1 MQLLT
6 TYQKVLIMTQ
16 REIISEPVLNSQSN
30 FNSADFLKEAMA
42 KFQAGQSFTGKNGI
56 LTPLITQIVNA
67 SLDAEMEQHLDECKV
82 NGASNRRNGRMSKIL
97 KTADGSVEIET
108 PRDRAGTFEP
118 QLVKKRQTILNDSLD
133 DKIIGLYGLGMSYE
147 DIRSHMQEMYGVSE
161 FMTIIRR
168 YLFLKLENIPRWAN
182 LSLRHGAN
190 LFMLVS
196 ARSKIDIFK
205 TEYL

>member
-147 DIRSHMQEMYGVSE
+147 DIRSHMQEMYGVE
-161 FMTIIRR
+161 
-168 YLFLKLENIPRWAN
+168 
-182 LSLRHGAN
+182 
-190 LFMLVS
+190 VS
-196 ARSKIDIFK
+196 AGLLTKVTDKLMPIITEWRNRPLESIYTIVFLEAMFFK
-205 TEYL
+205 AKR

>member
-82 NGASNRRNGRMSKIL
+82 NGASNRRNSRMSKIL
-97 KTADGSVEIET
+97 KTADGSVEIA
-108 PRDRAGTFEP
+108 PP
-118 QLVKKRQTILNDSLD
+118 QGPS
-133 DKIIGLYGLGMSYE
+133 
-147 DIRSHMQEMYGVSE
+147 
-161 FMTIIRR
+161 
-168 YLFLKLENIPRWAN
+168 WN
-182 LSLRHGAN
+182 L
-190 LFMLVS
+190 
-196 ARSKIDIFK
+196 
-205 TEYL
+205 

>member
-1 MQLLT
+1 
-6 TYQKVLIMTQ
+6 
-16 REIISEPVLNSQSN
+16 
-30 FNSADFLKEAMA
+30 
-42 KFQAGQSFTGKNGI
+42 
-56 LTPLITQIVNA
+56 
-67 SLDAEMEQHLDECKV
+67 LDAEMEQHLDECKV